1 MRTAR
6 MPVMFPD
13 SRKQVR
19 ELEPIDEI
27 SGSLKISD
35 NNKLMKTV
43 LQADREEI
51 DKGKLINDAINQGIG
66 SFNPDTMFRDLVN
79 NYQTAEQTY
88 GESLIRLVAEYDPNH
103 IRKNINLPEFR
114 RILRE
119 RMRRKAA
126 ELADEGLV
134 DGSGAI
140 TRKGYDLAAIALYMQ
155 ELSAVIPK
163 GLEGERLH
171 KRRFHYGD
179 KQDIKPFRKDRYR
192 DIALKSSVKRALR
205 RGHSRL
211 AVDDLAVF
219 QRKARGRIHIIY
231 AIDASGSM
239 KGKKIGVAKRAGVAL
254 AYAAIQEKDNVGL
267 IIFGS
272 EVKAIVQPSQDFAA
286 IVRELSQARA
296 GRQTDFVE
304 MLEKAVELFPRDQA
318 TKHLVVLSDALPTIG
333 EQPEQETMR
342 AAGMARAANI
352 TISIIGM
359 SLDSRGEALARR
371 IVEIGQGRLYL
382 CKDSAAL
389 DAIILEDY
397 YSVR

>member
-1 MRTAR
+1 MPPDLKQIAR
-6 MPVMFPD
+6 
-13 SRKQVR
+13 
-19 ELEPIDEI
+19 EWEPIDEI

-43 LQADREEI
+43 MQSEQDEI
-51 DKGKLINDAINQGIG
+51 EKGKLINDAINQGIG

-79 NYQTAEQTY
+79 SYQTAQQTY
-88 GESLIRLVAEYDPNH
+88 GESLIRLIAEYDPSH

-119 RMRRKAA
+119 RMRRKVQ
-126 ELADEGLV
+126 EMADDGLL
-134 DGSGAI
+134 DGSGMI
-140 TRKGYDLAAIALYMQ
+140 TKKGYDLAGIALYMQ
-155 ELSAVIPK
+155 EIDAIIPK
-163 GLEGERLH
+163 GVAGERLH
-171 KRRFHYGD
+171 KQQFHYGD
-179 KQDIKPFRKDRYR
+179 KQDTKPFRGERYR
-192 DIALKSSVKRALR
+192 DIALKSSIKRAIR
-205 RGHSRL
+205 RGHFQISTG
-211 AVDDLAVF
+211 DLEVF
-219 QRKARGRIHIIY
+219 QRKAKGRIHIIY

-239 KGKKIGVAKRAGVAL
+239 KGKKIEQAKRAGIAL

-272 EVKAIVQPSQDFAA
+272 GVKAVVQPSHDFAA
-286 IVRELSQARA
+286 IVKELVQARA

-304 MLEKAVELFPRDQA
+304 MLEKAIELFPRDHA
-318 TKHLVVLSDALPTIG
+318 TKHLIVLSDALPTIG
-333 EQPEQETMR
+333 EQPEQETVH
-342 AAGMARAANI
+342 AAGMGRAAQI

-359 SLDSRGEALARR
+359 NLDQRGTALAKR

-382 CKDSAAL
+382 CRDNAEL